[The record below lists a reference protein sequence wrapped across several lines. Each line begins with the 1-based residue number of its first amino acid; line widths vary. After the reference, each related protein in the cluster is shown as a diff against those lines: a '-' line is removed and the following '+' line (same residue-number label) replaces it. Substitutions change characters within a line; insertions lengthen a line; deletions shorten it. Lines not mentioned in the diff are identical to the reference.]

1 VYVWALE
8 QTAEDGTRSHYWRRE
23 KREEEEELTVDGLAV
38 HANGTPFVAQ
48 DVLVPFKSAG
58 ERHLRFYHVFRAG
71 ELEAL
76 LAEVEGVTI
85 EEAFFE
91 SGNWAAIVRKT
102 HE

>member
-1 VYVWALE
+1 MV
-8 QTAEDGTRSHYWRRE
+8 S
-23 KREEEEELTVDGLAV
+23 AV
-38 HANGTPFVAQ
+38 
-48 DVLVPFKSAG
+48 
-58 ERHLRFYHVFRAG
+58 AG